1 MKLVILEPLGVE
13 EEKLLALAEE
23 KLGNRAEIVYYDTR
37 VTDPDTLAG
46 RAEDADIAVI
56 SNLPFKKEVME
67 RCPKLKMLS
76 VAFTGVDHVDMDYC
90 HERGILVS
98 NCAGYS
104 NTAVSELV
112 LGLALSLYR
121 RIIECDRAVRAGKD
135 KTGLVGLEL
144 SGKKF
149 GIIGM
154 GAIGTRTAQLAK
166 AFGCEVLGF
175 NRSPRQIEGVRM
187 TDLDTLLSEC
197 DIVSLHVPLTD
208 ETRGLIGERELSLMK
223 PGAVLI
229 NTARGPVVDS
239 RALAAALKEGRLA
252 GAAVDVYETE
262 PPIAQDHPLLTAPNV
277 TATPHVA
284 FATKEALYQRA
295 AIVFDNVAGYLEGR
309 PQNVM

>member
-112 LGLALSLYR
+112 FGLALSLYR

-149 GIIGM
+149 GVVGM

-223 PGAVLI
+223 PDAVLI

>member
-56 SNLPFKKEVME
+56 SNLPFKKEVVE

-112 LGLALSLYR
+112 FGLALSLYR

-223 PGAVLI
+223 PDAVLI

-309 PQNVM
+309 PKNVM

>member
-112 LGLALSLYR
+112 FGLALSLYR

-223 PGAVLI
+223 PDAVLI

>member
-13 EEKLLALAEE
+13 REKLLALAEE

-90 HERGILVS
+90 RERGILVS

-112 LGLALSLYR
+112 FGLALSLYR

-223 PGAVLI
+223 PDAVLI

-295 AIVFDNVAGYLEGR
+295 VIVFDNVAGYLDGK

>member
-13 EEKLLALAEE
+13 KEKLLALAQE
-23 KLGNRAEIVYYDTR
+23 KLGDRTEIVYYDSRT
-37 VTDPDTLAG
+37 TDEQELAQ
-46 RAEDADIAVI
+46 RAGDADIAVL
-56 SNLPFKKEVME
+56 SNLPFRKAVME
-67 RCPKLKMLS
+67 RCESLKMIS

-90 HERGILVS
+90 REKRILVS

-112 LGLALSLYR
+112 FGLALSLYR
-121 RIIECDRAVRAGKD
+121 RIIPCDRAVREGKD
-135 KTGLVGLEL
+135 KTGLVGFEL

-149 GIIGM
+149 GVVGM
-154 GAIGTRTAQLAK
+154 GAIGTRTARLAK

-187 TDLDTLLSEC
+187 VELDTLLKEC
-197 DIVSLHVPLTD
+197 DIVSLHVPLT
-208 ETRGLIGERELSLMK
+208 EQTRGLIGERELGLMK
-223 PGAVLI
+223 PGAILI

-239 RALAAALKEGRLA
+239 AALADALEKGRLA
-252 GAAVDVYETE
+252 GAAVDVFETE
-262 PPIAQDHPLLTAPNV
+262 PPIPQDHPLLSAPNV
-277 TATPHVA
+277 VATPHVA

-295 AIVFDNVAGYLEGR
+295 VIVFDNVAGYLDGK

>member
-112 LGLALSLYR
+112 FGLALSLYR

-223 PGAVLI
+223 PDAVLI

-295 AIVFDNVAGYLEGR
+295 AIVFDNVAGYLDGK